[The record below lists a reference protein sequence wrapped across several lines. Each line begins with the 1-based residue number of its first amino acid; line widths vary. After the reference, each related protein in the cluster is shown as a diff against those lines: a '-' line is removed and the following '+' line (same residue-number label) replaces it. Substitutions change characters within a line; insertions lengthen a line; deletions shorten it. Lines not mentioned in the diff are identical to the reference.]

1 MVNKNLTAVVG
12 LLALLSAAAVSQ
24 AQVLPS
30 LGSALGNWVLTPSP
44 VRVPG
49 NYTDLGIR
57 KFINSFASFQIPYV
71 KNGVVQYDPL
81 SRLEYPIDEWFIGL
95 KSSQVTNY
103 FSFNAEFWTR
113 LNKWGGLKMQD
124 SDWEDSI
131 TPPFVFPPSQKTTF
145 SESKCR
151 LPQAY
156 LVDINVECSP
166 FSLLGSG
173 LAAVVGWR
181 WQTYLFRAYGPSF
194 QYTLLGPPFV
204 TTLPP
209 GDSLEASYYF
219 KDWFYLGG
227 KGYFNFGLCELTLQA
242 DYGWL
247 RAKMHDRHLLQG
259 DFQGINDGRGHA
271 WHLSATLAKAIT
283 NVVNLRFEYDFKRLT
298 TTSCTFEQINIP
310 NDPPPGTHNFGP
322 FPAGKIYSDQQSI
335 AGYAEVRF

>member
-1 MVNKNLTAVVG
+1 MAKSNVVALVALVILATAAG
-12 LLALLSAAAVSQ
+12 VSH
-24 AQVLPS
+24 AQSLPD
-30 LGSALGNWVLTPSP
+30 LGSALGNWVLTPAP

-57 KFINSFASFQIPYV
+57 KFINSFASFQFPYATG
-71 KNGVVQYDPL
+71 GVVLYDPL
-81 SRLEYPIDEWFIGL
+81 SRLEYPMDEWFIGL

-103 FSFNAEFWTR
+103 FSFNAEFWTK
-113 LNKWGGLKMQD
+113 LNKWGGARMQD
-124 SDWEDSI
+124 SDWEDS
-131 TPPFVFPPSQKTTF
+131 TVAAFVFPPNQKTTF
-145 SESKCR
+145 SQSKRR

-156 LVDINVECSP
+156 LADINVECAP
-166 FSLLGSG
+166 FSFLGAS
-173 LAAVVGWR
+173 LAGVVGWR

-204 TTLPP
+204 TPLPP

-227 KGYFNFGLCELTLQA
+227 KGYFNFRLFELTLQG
-242 DYGWL
+242 DYGRL
-247 RAKMHDRHLLQG
+247 RANMHDRHFLSG
-259 DFQGINDGRGHA
+259 DFQTRIEGPGHA

-298 TTSCTFEQINIP
+298 TSHCTIEQFFTP
-310 NDPPPGTHNFGP
+310 GTPPGHFGP

-335 AGYAEVRF
+335 AGYAEFRF